1 MKKLVILILVLIT
14 TICFSENTKS
24 VFDSKGPWTLD
35 TTYQSE
41 DHKIIFKGNVFKEIT
56 VDSAEHNPSD
66 VLSASIIY
74 YKNMTITSDTDLF
87 TINKSAAVYSNLD
100 SPKNI
105 TALDSSLNN
114 VELIGIRF
122 NSGNSAVTIPGKEYK
137 KIKVFR
143 VSKNKTAIQYYNMIF
158 IFTNGTYSVEDA
170 GSWN

>member
-14 TICFSENTKS
+14 TICFSESTKN
-24 VFDSKGPWTLD
+24 VFDSKGPWVLD
-35 TTYQSE
+35 PTYQSE
-41 DHKIIFKGNVFKEIT
+41 DYKIIFKGNVSKEIT
-56 VDSAEHNPSD
+56 VDNAEHNPSD
-66 VLSASIIY
+66 VISASIIY

-87 TINKSAAVYSNLD
+87 TINKSAAAYSNLD

-122 NSGNSAVTIPGKEYK
+122 NSENSAVTIPGKEYK

-170 GSWN
+170 SGWN